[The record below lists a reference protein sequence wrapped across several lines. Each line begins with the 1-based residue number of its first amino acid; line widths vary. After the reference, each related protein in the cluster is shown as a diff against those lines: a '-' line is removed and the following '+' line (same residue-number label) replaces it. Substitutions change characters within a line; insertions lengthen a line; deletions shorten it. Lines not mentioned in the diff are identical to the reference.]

1 MKLINLTKSQSAKFN
16 TILNYLNAKAEPIY
30 LGDNDAT
37 YIGTLK
43 SIWISASGLQICGT
57 DLINFKSRT
66 ENLYPIELNQIYR
79 ACLKDEDF
87 KEWATNAAIGLN
99 K

>member
-1 MKLINLTKSQSAKFN
+1 MKQLGLTKSQTAKFN
-16 TILNYLNAKAEPIY
+16 TILNYLNTKKEPIY
-30 LGDNDAT
+30 LGDNECT

-43 SIWISASGLQICGT
+43 SIWNSASGLQIFGT
-57 DLINFKSRT
+57 DLINFKSRR
-66 ENLYPIELNQIYR
+66 ENIYPIDLNHIYR

-87 KEWATNAAIGLN
+87 KEWTIN

>member
-1 MKLINLTKSQSAKFN
+1 MLQKGLNKNQSAKFN
-16 TILNYLNAKAEPIY
+16 AIKDYLNATSEPIY
-30 LGDNDAT
+30 LGDNDCT

-43 SIWISASGLQICGT
+43 SIWNSASGLQICGA
-57 DLINFKSRT
+57 DLINFKSRK
-66 ENLYPIELNQIYR
+66 ENLYPVELNQVYK

-87 KEWATNAAIGLN
+87 KSWIES